1 MWNWLFNM
9 FIGFLLPLYQVTNA
23 ICPLCVGPPP
33 PPSSAKVAIQ
43 VEVSHSF
50 SSSPS
55 QTDPLP
61 TYTDAES
68 QAQLTASAPTTT
80 TTPTLDPPAFN
91 WSEDA
96 TAIPIIPMFTKN
108 RPRRDLSALRTSN
121 PNPFSSLS
129 CRNCHSQL
137 PFENHHISVSWPPF
151 QSCWAPPHL
160 SVSQITTHQWSIP
173 ISAPAA
179 PLPSTMALDWESDPR
194 LTDLSCAV

>member
-80 TTPTLDPPAFN
+80 FTLDPLAFN

-96 TAIPIIPMFTKN
+96 SAIPIIPMFTKN
-108 RPRRDLSALRTSN
+108 QPRQDLSALHTSN

-137 PFENHHISVSWPPF
+137 PFENHHISVSWPLF

-194 LTDLSCAV
+194 LTDLSCAL